1 MRRATPERV
10 TPKSDDGG
18 RHHVAFVAFGFD
30 FSAPGKSG
38 SLGKEVRITDWK
50 FEYGTQQVKVLSR

>member
-1 MRRATPERV
+1 MPRNRSV
-10 TPKSDDGG
+10 SLGG
-18 RHHVAFVAFGFD
+18 LPGVCAEFVQKI
-30 FSAPGKSG
+30 SAPGKSG